1 MVAGT
6 AARAGQRVPPARRE
20 REKIDVFRTVEG
32 ASQGAQNFAGRAG
45 RAARHQPAGG
55 RQVGDGAFHPDPGTL
70 RKIADLFGVSADG
83 LLGRDDAHSAP
94 VWPGAEVLV
103 PVLGTVK
110 AGYDA
115 YAFEEDYGSEP
126 ANVKNP
132 RDYFYLIVRGD
143 SMEPRISSGDLALVH
158 SQPDVES
165 GDLAVVLV
173 DGEEGTLK
181 KVLKKEGAV
190 ILQPFNPAY
199 QTQVFIGGEIDRLTI
214 VGKVVETKTKW

>member
-1 MVAGT
+1 MFSERL
-6 AARAGQRVPPARRE
+6 RALRKE
-20 REKIDVFRTVEG
+20 RKI
-32 ASQGAQNFAGRAG
+32 SQGALAAQLGISQQAVGKWETGRSTPF
-45 RAARHQPAGG
+45 RSS
-55 RQVGDGAFHPDPGTL
+55 L
-70 RKIADLFGVSADG
+70 R
-83 LLGRDDAHSAP
+83 P
-94 VWPGAEVLV
+94 EGAEVLV

-199 QTQVFIGGEIDRLTI
+199 QTQVFIGGEIGRLTI